1 MASYDQE
8 LSCFEGVID
17 AVTYRNDQNGYSV
30 LQVSNPDQNITA
42 VGTIPVANV
51 GDQVVLRG
59 YYTTHKTYGSQL
71 QITDFELLRPKG
83 AEAILAYLS
92 SGAIKGIGPVMAGK
106 IVDLFG
112 ESALEVLE
120 KEPERLAQIKG
131 ISLKKAKE
139 MGEIFISQ
147 FGMREIML
155 RFAAFG
161 ITLVECLRIYTAL
174 GKRSV
179 EKIEENPFVLCSE
192 SIGLPFDRADAIAS
206 SLGLHEDND
215 CRVEAGILHVLRHN
229 LGNGHTCIPCDKVC
243 AVAANLL
250 SVSTETAE
258 MAIERLKET
267 GQLSVADN
275 GGKLFAALPRLFQQE
290 SYIANRLTMMV
301 QFPPKPI
308 QALPERI
315 DAIETANGIEYG
327 ALQREAILRALSDGM
342 LVLTGG
348 PGTGKTTTI
357 KAIITLLE
365 QRDLEIAL
373 AAPTGRA
380 AKRMSDLTGCEAKT
394 LHRLLEV
401 EWGEHDRLEF
411 NRNEKNP
418 LKVDAV
424 IVDELSM
431 VDVGLFHALLKA
443 MPLGCRLIMVGDVN
457 QLPAV
462 GPGNVLGDIIA
473 SGKVPVVCL
482 DTIFRQAME
491 SLIVTNAHKI
501 VGGKMP
507 DLSRRD
513 GDFFMVHELNPVRA
527 AKTLQELCSSR
538 LPKAYG
544 LDVMEEIQV
553 LCPSRMGETG
563 SVRMNQL
570 LSNALNPPEFGKE
583 EITLKRGLL
592 RVGDKVMQ
600 MRNNYDIVWT
610 DSKGNQGCGIFNGDI
625 GILLSIDRVS
635 GILSVRFDDRVA
647 VYTADDACDLEQAYA
662 ITVHKSQ
669 GSEYECVVIPVVGI
683 PEKLA
688 YRNLLYTGVTRAK
701 RLLILVGTDQGVERM
716 VNNHV
721 KSLRYTLLKSLLQE
735 FH

>member
-1 MASYDQE
+1 MD
-8 LSCFEGVID
+8 LFEQSVEFVEGTIH
-17 AVTYRNDQNGYSV
+17 AITYRNDQNGYTV
-30 LQVSNPDQNITA
+30 LQVANSEQVFTA
-42 VGTIPVANV
+42 VGIIPAAEV
-51 GDQVVLRG
+51 GDYVVLQG
-59 YYTTHKTYGSQL
+59 NYTTHKTYGSQF
-71 QITDFELLRPKG
+71 QVTGIEISRPK
-83 AEAILAYLS
+83 AVESILAYLS
-92 SGAIKGIGPVMAGK
+92 SGAIKGVGPVMAGK

-112 ESALEVLE
+112 ENALEVLE

-139 MGEIFISQ
+139 IGAIFSSQ

-155 RFAAFG
+155 RFASIG
-161 ITLVECLRIYTAL
+161 ITTVECFKIYSTF
-174 GKRSV
+174 GSRSI
-179 EKIEENPFVLCSE
+179 EKIEENPFLLCSDA
-192 SIGLPFDRADAIAS
+192 IGFSFDRVDQIAAS
-206 SLGLHEDND
+206 FGLHEDNVY
-215 CRVEAGILHVLRHN
+215 RIEAGILHVLRHN
-229 LGNGHTCIPCDKVC
+229 LGNGHTCIPCDKV
-243 AVAANLL
+243 ANVSANLL
-250 SVSTETAE
+250 SVTVDDVFIA
-258 MAIERLKET
+258 MERMKQNR
-267 GQLSVADN
+267 QLSIVN
-275 GGKLFAALPRLFQQE
+275 FQSKSFAALPRMYE
-290 SYIANRLTMMV
+290 KEDYIAKRLTLML

-308 QALPERI
+308 HALPERI
-315 DAIETANGIEYG
+315 DAIESANGIEYG
-327 ALQREAILRALSDGM
+327 ENQREAIMRALADGV

-357 KAIITLLE
+357 KAIITLLRQQKQE
-365 QRDLEIAL
+365 FAL

-380 AKRMSDLTGCEAKT
+380 AKRMTDLTGEEAKT

-401 EWGEHDRLEF
+401 EWNDDDVLEF
-411 NRNEKNP
+411 SRNEKNP
-418 LKVDAV
+418 LDVDAV

-431 VDVGLFHALLKA
+431 VDVNLFHALLKA
-443 MPLGCRLIMVGDVN
+443 MKLGCRLIMVGDVN

-462 GPGNVLGDIIA
+462 GAGNILADIIE
-473 SGKVPVVCL
+473 SGKIPVVCL

-491 SLIVTNAHKI
+491 SLIITNAHKI
-501 VGGKMP
+501 VNGNMP

-513 GDFFMVHELNPVRA
+513 GDFFMVHESNPVRA
-527 AKTLQELCSSR
+527 SRVLQELCSSR
-538 LPKAYG
+538 LPNAYG
-544 LDVMEEIQV
+544 LDVMEDIQL

-610 DSKGNQGCGIFNGDI
+610 DSRGKQGSGIFNGDI

-635 GILSVRFDDRVA
+635 GILSVRFDDRIA
-647 VYTADDACDLEQAYA
+647 VYSADDATDLEQAYA

-701 RLLILVGTDQGVERM
+701 RLLILVGTDQGVEQM
-716 VNNHV
+716 VSNHV
-721 KSLRYTLLKSLLQE
+721 KALRYTLLKNFLKA
-735 FH
+735 FD